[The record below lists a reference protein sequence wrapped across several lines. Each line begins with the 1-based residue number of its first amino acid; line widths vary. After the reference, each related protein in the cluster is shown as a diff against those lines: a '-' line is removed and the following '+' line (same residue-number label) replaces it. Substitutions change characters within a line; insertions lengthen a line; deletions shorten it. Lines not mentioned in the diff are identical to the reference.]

1 MPSTIP
7 FHPTPSASCAD
18 SPDTNI
24 TEAEV
29 IEIFKT
35 GHQAFSMQ
43 YCLSFPPVRLEY
55 TALAQKCAI
64 YHGLANNAWMASDE
78 ACKSGI

>member
-7 FHPTPSASCAD
+7 FPPIPSVHCAD

-35 GHQAFSMQ
+35 GHQVFSMQ

>member
-1 MPSTIP
+1 MLSTIP
-7 FHPTPSASCAD
+7 LPPNPFEYGAD

-35 GHQAFSMQ
+35 GHQVFSMQ

-64 YHGLANNAWMASDE
+64 SHGLANNAWTAS
-78 ACKSGI
+78 G